1 MLCFSEN
8 LFCSSP
14 GGTSSLLAIDAP
26 QPRAEG
32 SPEWLGVLGKE
43 RVPGVMV
50 EVVQGSSSA
59 YPCSFSCIYPCLSS
73 GGFPS
78 GSAGKKPPA
87 NKEMQQDPQV
97 QSLGWEDPLE
107 KEMANCS
114 NILPGKIP
122 WTEEHGGYSP
132 GLVRSWSQ
140 KSQK

>member
-26 QPRAEG
+26 QPRAEE
-32 SPEWLGVLGKE
+32 SPEWLVFSLGKK

-59 YPCSFSCIYPCLSS
+59 YPCSFSCIYSCLSS

-78 GSAGKKPPA
+78 GSAGKNHPA
-87 NKEMQQDPQV
+87 NKGNAAGSAGTIPG
-97 QSLGWEDPLE
+97 LGR
-107 KEMANCS
+107 
-114 NILPGKIP
+114 
-122 WTEEHGGYSP
+122 SP
-132 GLVRSWSQ
+132 GEGNGKLLQYLAWKNPMDRGTWGL
-140 KSQK
+140 